1 MRVSF
6 RKSVLL
12 IAALALLPAVASA
25 ESKKMDEKDPNRMVC
40 EKQEVVGSR
49 LGTKRVCMTA
59 AEWAAKRRDEQQ
71 MIDRSQVQQRG
82 PNGS

>member
-1 MRVSF
+1 MRVSL
-6 RKSVLL
+6 RNGVLL
-12 IAALALLPAVASA
+12 IAGLALLPAVASA
-25 ESKKMDEKDPNRMVC
+25 ESKKVDDKDPNRMVC

-59 AEWAAKRRDEQQ
+59 SEWAAKRRDERQ

>member
-1 MRVSF
+1 MRFSI
-6 RKSVLL
+6 RRSVLL
-12 IAALALLPAVASA
+12 VAGAALLPAVAWA
-25 ESKKMDEKDPNRMVC
+25 EDKKSDDKDPNRMVC

-59 AEWAAKRRDEQQ
+59 AEWAAKRREERQ

-82 PNGS
+82 PTGG